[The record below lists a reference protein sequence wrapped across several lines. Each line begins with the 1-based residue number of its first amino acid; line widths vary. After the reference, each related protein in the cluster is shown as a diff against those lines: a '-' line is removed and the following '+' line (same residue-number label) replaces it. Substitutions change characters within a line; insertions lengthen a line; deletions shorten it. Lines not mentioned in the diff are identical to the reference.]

1 MRIRGIIA
9 VVTVV
14 GLFWTVDAAAVQAS
28 QAQQAPKA
36 ETSKDTTP
44 KPVPAPKVFTTR
56 HTGRFG
62 DRTLSYTATAGE
74 TYLNDENED
83 PKASI
88 FSFAYVAEGERDL
101 SRRPVAFIWNGGPG
115 SSSIWL
121 HMGSMG
127 PRRAAVPSDAR
138 DDGPPPYTLEDNT
151 HALLDVTDLVFVDPV
166 GTGFSRAL
174 GKHENKE
181 FWGLNE
187 DAITMAEF
195 IRVWITRNRRW
206 PSPKYLIGES
216 FGTTR
221 AAAVAGQLEGGSA
234 PISLSGLILISQALD
249 YTGSTPEPDNLI
261 AFVTYLPTMAAT
273 AWYHNK
279 VKDRPARLDD
289 FLRQARD
296 FAVDEYAPVLFRG
309 QRADAA
315 ARARVAERLA
325 YFTGLSTEY
334 VMRADLRILVDRFR
348 KELLRS
354 EGKAVGRLDG
364 RYAGDDMD
372 DVGERPEGDAASY
385 AIDSAYAATFS
396 NYLATELNVEMDRDY
411 AFSGGRQLGASW
423 KWRTAPE
430 GQPWE
435 PAYVNVARDLSRAL
449 RRNSGLRVMVA
460 SGYFDFATPFFDA
473 EYTFARHAILPE
485 RITMTYYEA
494 GHMMY
499 LHRPSLERLMADAR
513 SFIRAGSGAG
523 TSSAVSPTPRS
534 IR

>member
-1 MRIRGIIA
+1 MRILGIV
-9 VVTVV
+9 VVTTAI
-14 GLFWTVDAAAVQAS
+14 GLCWPTAAAIAQAPQEQQAS
-28 QAQQAPKA
+28 KSEPGKDGAPR
-36 ETSKDTTP
+36 
-44 KPVPAPKVFTTR
+44 PVPAAKVFTTH

-62 DRTLSYTATAGE
+62 DRTLPYTATAGE
-74 TYLNDENED
+74 TYLNDEKGE

-88 FSFAYVAEGERDL
+88 FSFAYVAEGERDQ

-127 PRRAAVPSDAR
+127 PRRALVPSDAR
-138 DDGPPPYTLEDNT
+138 DDGPPPYTIEDNT
-151 HALLDVTDLVFVDPV
+151 YALLDVTDLVFVDPV
-166 GTGFSRAL
+166 GTGFSHSL
-174 GKHENKE
+174 GKHEDKE

-187 DAITMAEF
+187 DARTMAEF
-195 IRVWITRNRRW
+195 IRAWITRNRRW

-221 AAAVAGQLEGGSA
+221 AAAVAGLLEGGSA
-234 PISLSGLILISQALD
+234 AISLNGLILISQALD
-249 YTGSTPEPDNLI
+249 YTGSTPAPDNVI

-279 VKDRPARLDD
+279 VKDRPASLEE
-289 FLRQARD
+289 FLRQARA
-296 FAVDEYAPVLFRG
+296 FAVDEYAPALFKG
-309 QRADAA
+309 QRLDEAT
-315 ARARVAERLA
+315 RTRIAERLA
-325 YFTGLSTEY
+325 YFTGLSKEY
-334 VMRADLRILVDRFR
+334 VLRADLMILADRFR

-354 EGKAVGRLDG
+354 EGKAIGRIDG

-372 DVGERPEGDAASY
+372 DVGERPEGDASSY
-385 AIDSAYAATFS
+385 GVDSAYAATFS
-396 NYLATELNVEMDRDY
+396 QYLATELNVDMDRDY
-411 AFSGGRQLGASW
+411 AFSGGRQLGSQWNW
-423 KWRTAPE
+423 KPVPAT
-430 GQPWE
+430 QSWE
-435 PAYVNVARDLSRAL
+435 PSYVNVARDLSRAL

-513 SFIRAGSGAG
+513 AFIRAGSGAS
-523 TSSAVSPTPRS
+523 TSSITTPPAAVK
-534 IR
+534 

>member
-1 MRIRGIIA
+1 MMRILGIVA
-9 VVTVV
+9 VATIV
-14 GLFWTVDAAAVQAS
+14 GLSCPAGAS
-28 QAQQAPKA
+28 ARQRPPEQPPSKPDAPKEA
-36 ETSKDTTP
+36 TP
-44 KPVPAPKVFTTR
+44 KPVPAAKVFTT
-56 HTGRFG
+56 HHSGRFG
-62 DRTLSYTATAGE
+62 DRTVAYTAIAGE
-74 TYLNDENED
+74 TYLNDDKDE

-88 FSFAYVAEGERDL
+88 FSFAYIADGERDL

-138 DDGPPPYTLEDNT
+138 DDGPPPYAVEDNT
-151 HALLDVTDLVFVDPV
+151 SALLDVTDLVFVDPV

-174 GKHENKE
+174 GKHEDKE

-187 DAITMAEF
+187 DARTMAEF
-195 IRVWITRNRRW
+195 IRAWLTRNRRW

-221 AAAVAGQLEGGSA
+221 AAAVAGLLEGGSA
-234 PISLSGLILISQALD
+234 PISLNGLILISQALD
-249 YTGSTPEPDNLI
+249 YTGSTSEPDNLI

-273 AWYHNK
+273 AWYHNR
-279 VKDRPARLDD
+279 VPNRPASLEE
-289 FLRQARD
+289 FLRDARA
-296 FAVDEYAPVLFRG
+296 FAVDEYAPALFKGTRVDG
-309 QRADAA
+309 PTRT
-315 ARARVAERLA
+315 RVAERLA
-325 YFTGLSTEY
+325 QFTGLPTNY
-334 VMRADLRILVDRFR
+334 VLRADLRILVDRFR

-372 DVGERPEGDAASY
+372 DVGERPEGDPASY

-396 NYLATELNVEMDRDY
+396 QYLASELNVEMDRDY
-411 AFSGGRQLGASW
+411 AFSGGRQLGGNW
-423 KWRTAPE
+423 KWRPVPE

-435 PAYVNVARDLSRAL
+435 PSYVNVARDLSRAL

-473 EYTFARHAILPE
+473 EYTFGRHAILPE

-499 LHRPSLERLMADAR
+499 LHRPSLDRLMADAR
-513 SFIRAGSGAG
+513 RFIGAGSGAG
-523 TSSAVSPTPRS
+523 TSTAGR
-534 IR
+534 